1 MVKRVKQALVVAT
14 IAMMGSLVALA
25 GSVYDRTTTVIPVSG
40 SATYTN
46 KFDNGNLVLK
56 RIWLESASAT
66 NQTVAITRVTS
77 DNTYT
82 QTVGSVAIA
91 AATSGSTASFTA
103 SYLKYGDMLK
113 FTSTG
118 GIASTG
124 GVAIIEYEVQQH

>member
-1 MVKRVKQALVVAT
+1 MFKRAKQVLVIGT
-14 IAMMGSLVALA
+14 IAMTGSLVALA
-25 GSVYDRTTTVIPVSG
+25 GSVYDRTTNGIPVSG
-40 SATYTN
+40 TSTYTN
-46 KFDNGNLVLK
+46 KFDNGNLLLK
-56 RIWLESASAT
+56 RIWLESAAAT
-66 NQTVAITRVTS
+66 NQTVAISRVTS

-113 FTSTG
+113 FASTG

>member
-1 MVKRVKQALVVAT
+1 MFKRMQTALVIAI

-25 GSVYDRTTTVIPVSG
+25 GSVYDRTTNGIPVSG
-40 SATYTN
+40 TAVFTN
-46 KFDNGNLVLK
+46 KFDNGNLLLK
-56 RIWLESASAT
+56 RIWLESAAAT
-66 NQTVAITRVTS
+66 NQTVAITRITS

-82 QTVGSVAIA
+82 QTVGSVAIG